1 MGPVSRLAFKSTI
14 PSRFSAILPRAKDGK
29 QTPKVLVY
37 ANDDRGPLPTVIC
50 PPSHNSLLTRPPAIS
65 NIRPLF
71 LRDSLV
77 VQSVERRTVNPYVT
91 GSSPV
96 EGANSDS
103 LQFHLSTKNERH
115 APKQCTIGGSV
126 VSLLFRFSYPAS
138 IKHHKIHPFDFIAF
152 YFFNSFLLHAC
163 KAL

>member
-1 MGPVSRLAFKSTI
+1 MSLVQVQSREPNFNS
-14 PSRFSAILPRAKDGK
+14 S
-29 QTPKVLVY
+29 LVQSVE
-37 ANDDRGPLPTVIC
+37 RRTVN
-50 PPSHNSLLTRPPAIS
+50 PYVAGSSPAGGAS
-65 NIRPLF
+65 F
-71 LRDSLV
+71 HSLV

-96 EGANSDS
+96 EGANLSATPH
-103 LQFHLSTKNERH
+103 HLSTKNEQN

-138 IKHHKIHPFDFIAF
+138 IKHHKTHLFDFIAF
-152 YFFNSFLLHAC
+152 YFFNSFLLHAS

>member
-1 MGPVSRLAFKSTI
+1 MGPASRLAFKSTI

-115 APKQCTIGGSV
+115 APKQCTIGALG
-126 VSLLFRFSYPAS
+126 LLPQIHLAHPRQ
-138 IKHHKIHPFDFIAF
+138 HKSPKITT
-152 YFFNSFLLHAC
+152 Y
-163 KAL
+163 

>member
-1 MGPVSRLAFKSTI
+1 MRAVAQIAQSVEQGIENPRVGGSI
-14 PSRFSAILPRAKDGK
+14 PSLGTNYS
-29 QTPKVLVY
+29 
-37 ANDDRGPLPTVIC
+37 
-50 PPSHNSLLTRPPAIS
+50 SL
-65 NIRPLF
+65 
-71 LRDSLV
+71 

-96 EGANSDS
+96 EGANLSATPH
-103 LQFHLSTKNERH
+103 HLSTKNEQN

-138 IKHHKIHPFDFIAF
+138 IKHHKTHLFDFIAF
-152 YFFNSFLLHAC
+152 YFFNSFLLHAS